1 MTLPSFSVPNDPATA
16 GQLRELLPPA
26 EVVRLQFTAPVYNP
40 QIATEE
46 RLLATA
52 MGKKPRAATRPKNL
66 SGADLVTRRRGRYY
80 SDFTSPFDGR
90 RVRQALCPPG
100 QGQGTTDRI
109 EAQRLAQALWLH
121 EYDLAERRR
130 MGVDVQPDMSADR
143 VVKAYLDDLLARIK
157 RGEVGAAHGR
167 QTAHNLRRL
176 LGQTSLRAVDD
187 MRRVKGP
194 FIKTL
199 VDELRELTYEHA
211 ITKQSG
217 KFSDNMIRQHMSAL
231 SGVFRWLREQGHM
244 DHNPQHRHSAIPSAP
259 PPDADKFLEIDE
271 VAALLEFLRHRRR
284 HPGNPYI
291 YEIVMVL
298 MYTGARIDEV
308 MNMTPSQVDFAN
320 NIITVCGTKTRFSK
334 VRPITL
340 WPPLRT
346 CLEHY
351 FAEFRPHGWPLLF
364 PKWIDGPQRVCRK
377 RRGMYGTITKL
388 AHLAGIAKHVTHH
401 FCRHSYTSARL
412 SMVQRNA
419 LGQLVP
425 VSPETV
431 RLELGHSP
439 RSEAHTL
446 EKIYSHALRGPGIQM
461 DFLDYEFARTAPR
474 VLRNGPPGGYG
485 AAPGTASPI
494 VP

>member
-1 MTLPSFSVPNDPATA
+1 MTLPSFVPDDPATA

-52 MGKKPRAATRPKNL
+52 MGQKPRAATRPKNV
-66 SGADLVTRRRGRYY
+66 SGASLITRRRGRYY

-90 RVRQALCPPG
+90 RVRVALCPPG
-100 QGQGTTDRI
+100 QKQGTTDRI

-121 EYDLAERRR
+121 EYDLAERRK
-130 MGVDVQPDMSADR
+130 MGVDVRPDMSAER
-143 VVKAYLDDLLARIK
+143 VVKDYLDDLLARIK
-157 RGEVGAAHGR
+157 RGEVGMAHGR

-176 LGQTSLRAVDD
+176 LEQTSLRAVDD

-217 KFSDNMIRQHMSAL
+217 QFSDNMIRQHMSAL
-231 SGVFRWLREQGHM
+231 SAVFRWLREAGHM
-244 DHNPQHRHSAIPSAP
+244 DVNPLHRHSAIPSAP
-259 PPDADKFLEIDE
+259 PPDAEKFLEIDE
-271 VAALLEFLRHRRR
+271 VVALLEFLRHRRR

-298 MYTGARIDEV
+298 LYSGARIDEV
-308 MNMTPSQVDFAN
+308 MSMTPGQVDFAN
-320 NIITVCGTKTRFSK
+320 DIITIHGTKTRFSK
-334 VRPITL
+334 TRHIPL

-346 CLEHY
+346 CLERY

-364 PKWIDGPQRVCRK
+364 PKWINGPQPACRK
-377 RRGMYGTITKL
+377 RNGMYGTISKL
-388 AHLAGIAKHVTHH
+388 ARLAGIDKHVTHH
-401 FCRHSYTSARL
+401 FTRHTYASARL

-425 VSPETV
+425 VPPEVV

-446 EKIYSHALRGPGIQM
+446 EKIYSHALRGSGIQM
-461 DFLDYEFARTAPR
+461 DALDYEFAAKAPR
-474 VLRNGPPGGYG
+474 VARGAQGGSMGGP
-485 AAPGTASPI
+485 AATP
-494 VP
+494 